1 MFNPL
6 SLVSGLSTQIKAG
19 LIIAVAVGSFIGGW
33 TVHGWKTDAGIARGI
48 DKQLSTAT
56 GLGRKAEG
64 IIEHKQDTEKEIQY
78 VYRDVV
84 KKIYELPADHVCFTN
99 DSLQLWNRAIA
110 GADNDR
116 AKPAGETTE
125 DDTVATVKEVLLNAA
140 SNYQICNSNSNKHN
154 ALIDKLDTLKGK
166 MCVCSE

>member
-6 SLVSGLSTQIKAG
+6 TLVSGLSTQIKAG
-19 LIIAVAVGSFIGGW
+19 LIITLAIGSFIGGW
-33 TVHGWKTDAGIARGI
+33 TVHGWKTDAGLARSI
-48 DKQLSTAT
+48 DKQLSTASD
-56 GLGRKAEG
+56 LGKKAEG
-64 IIEHKQDTEKEIQY
+64 IIEHKQDNEKEIQY

-84 KKIYELPADHVCFTN
+84 KKIYELPADNVCFTN

-110 GADNDR
+110 GADSDR
-116 AKPAGETTE
+116 TKPTGETTE